1 MEEWEQNDLGKG
13 AKINLPAI
21 QQSVKGKAFPG
32 AAISLLAVTSDSC
45 CFRRTPSKDE
55 QVMCSGS
62 LFIKYSQIFSE
73 KREPS
78 CGARSS
84 TLLMVLFICPSLSN
98 FSTSLVQSLK

>member
-21 QQSVKGKAFPG
+21 QQSVKGEAFPG

-45 CFRRTPSKDE
+45 CFRRAPSKDE

-62 LFIKYSQIFSE
+62 LFIKYPQIFSE